1 MSYNA
6 QGVWVQPKPWS
17 RFNLPGLNLP
27 LNWSPGKVEG
37 VDGEG
42 RPLFKTALNDAD
54 LSDGYVSLPL
64 TTLREFA
71 MLEIMDWLTDKPNWF
86 EKVFNDEIAQKW
98 KVEAMATEGR
108 DVSQKMVDWIIEELR
123 YKAGIFKETG
133 TISVYN
139 GDVVKSDVA
148 VPESLKLQLREQV
161 LKLENIPEKYK
172 DWHPGSNGQVLDI
185 VHPSLFP
192 LVYGQSR
199 VVEDELIE
207 LKDCIESS
215 GKGKVVPS
223 PKDEE
228 LSGPQVR
235 QYIFRN
241 FRPGESPNP
250 YSRNFQWLP
259 CEVDISNEDGSAKI
273 TSYINNLH
281 PHRYRELY
289 EIIES
294 IIAKAIPLWDKTLTP
309 LREHDT
315 FQRISYTETVFDPDP
330 DDMPE
335 DEKPQQEDGETEDQ
349 FWDRRNDWEED
360 TRKVVQPEPGAFRA
374 PEDVQAERKRPGKYY
389 DLDLSKYM
397 PKPSVDIRRDYSKR
411 GLQVIVKLAN
421 IQLTPENPQY
431 GGGSWHV
438 EGQLNEHIC
447 ATALYYYDTEN
458 ITDSHLAFRQQ
469 SSWDDASEIS
479 YPQSVH
485 GWLTEVFGCEQD
497 GPAMQDVGAI
507 LCREGRLITFPNI
520 LQHQVQPFKLLDP
533 TKPGHRKILALFL
546 VDPGIRIISTA
557 NVPPQQKDWWSERI
571 NNQMARSGK
580 ALGKLSNELKDKI
593 VDDVDDF
600 PISMEKAKELRLELM
615 AERSVFVS
623 AHEGV
628 FQEQTFN
635 LCEH

>member
-1 MSYNA
+1 
-6 QGVWVQPKPWS
+6 
-17 RFNLPGLNLP
+17 
-27 LNWSPGKVEG
+27 
-37 VDGEG
+37 
-42 RPLFKTALNDAD
+42 
-54 LSDGYVSLPL
+54 
-64 TTLREFA
+64 
-71 MLEIMDWLTDKPNWF
+71 
-86 EKVFNDEIAQKW
+86 
-98 KVEAMATEGR
+98 
-108 DVSQKMVDWIIEELR
+108 
-123 YKAGIFKETG
+123 
-133 TISVYN
+133 
-139 GDVVKSDVA
+139 
-148 VPESLKLQLREQV
+148 
-161 LKLENIPEKYK
+161 
-172 DWHPGSNGQVLDI
+172 
-185 VHPSLFP
+185 
-192 LVYGQSR
+192 
-199 VVEDELIE
+199 
-207 LKDCIESS
+207 
-215 GKGKVVPS
+215 
-223 PKDEE
+223 
-228 LSGPQVR
+228 
-235 QYIFRN
+235 
-241 FRPGESPNP
+241 
-250 YSRNFQWLP
+250 
-259 CEVDISNEDGSAKI
+259 
-273 TSYINNLH
+273 
-281 PHRYRELY
+281 
-289 EIIES
+289 
-294 IIAKAIPLWDKTLTP
+294 
-309 LREHDT
+309 
-315 FQRISYTETVFDPDP
+315 
-330 DDMPE
+330 MPE

-389 DLDLSKYM
+389 DLDLNKYM

-507 LCREGRLITFPNI
+507 LCCEGRLITFPNI